1 MRTLPPAM
9 REKVLTAAGLF
20 AEHGLDATK
29 MEEIAAVTGV
39 PKATLYYYF
48 DGKEEILTFLF
59 TEVLDRVAEAIAGA
73 LSTPGSASDR
83 LAAAILAHLRVFER
97 FPMASRALQFDL
109 GRAARV
115 PLIAERV
122 DAAFVEPVRALLVEG
137 ASDGSLRPI
146 DHPRLAALAIL
157 GAVTTTGINALTVG
171 PGHRAGPIASGLV
184 DLVLSGVA
192 A

>member
-9 REKVLTAAGLF
+9 RQKVLAAADLF

-29 MEEIAAVTGV
+29 MEDIAVATGV

-48 DGKEEILTFLF
+48 EGKEEILTFLF
-59 TEVLDRVAEAIAGA
+59 TEILDEVAAAIDGAVAG
-73 LSTPGSASDR
+73 PGSASDR
-83 LAAAILAHLRVFER
+83 LAAAMLAHLRVFER

-115 PLIAERV
+115 PLIARRV
-122 DAAFVEPVRALLVEG
+122 DAAFVQPVHALLLEG
-137 ASDGSLRPI
+137 VADGTLRPVG
-146 DHPRLAALAIL
+146 HPRLAALGIL
-157 GAVTTTGINALTVG
+157 GAVTTIGINALTIR
-171 PGHRAGPIASGLV
+171 PGHRAEDVATEV
-184 DLVLSGVA
+184 VALVLSGVA

>member
-1 MRTLPPAM
+1 MRPLPPAM
-9 REKVLTAAGLF
+9 RQKVLAAADLF

-29 MEEIAAVTGV
+29 MEDIAAATGV

-48 DGKEEILTFLF
+48 EGKEEILTFLF
-59 TEVLDRVAEAIAGA
+59 TEILDEVAEAIAGA
-73 LSTPGSASDR
+73 LATPGSASDR
-83 LAAAILAHLRVFER
+83 LAAAVLAHLRVFER

-115 PLIAERV
+115 PLIAQRV
-122 DAAFVEPVRALLVEG
+122 DAAFVEPVYALLVEG
-137 ASDGSLRPI
+137 ASDSSLRAI

-157 GAVTTTGINALTVG
+157 GAVTTTGINALTIQ
-171 PGHRAGPIASGLV
+171 PGHRAEDVATELV
-184 DLVLSGVA
+184 RLVLSGVA